1 MDTPRTT
8 ETAHVRLTRMLGMGK
23 YGEELALEIL
33 VQFLNEWLDSD
44 EDLTP
49 WLIAQGVVKR
59 D

>member
-1 MDTPRTT
+1 MLRPP
-8 ETAHVRLTRMLGMGK
+8 ETAHQKLSRMLNMGK
-23 YGEELALEIL
+23 FGEELALEIL